1 MKMTTEERGWF
12 PNGARVHALPAQ
24 DRGSEEPSLYQSLAQ
39 RMQCISG
46 DRGVMKELIRPGS
59 GEHVPHDATV
69 IVKYSGYLEHADKP
83 FDTNCFR
90 RRLKLMKLGEDITL
104 AGMEVALLT
113 MQRGELSRFLFSP
126 CYAFGAMGCLPLIPP
141 AATVLFE
148 LELLDFLD
156 TAESDT
162 FCDLTPERQSTFP
175 LEKILRIAGTER
187 EFGNYLFKQNRF
199 YNAKDRYKRASAVL
213 SRKTTS
219 EEEHRLLTGA
229 RLLVFLNLSLTYL
242 KLEHPS
248 RALTWGEKALAID
261 GNNTK
266 ALYRCGQVRASAIAC
281 RELKDYE
288 KATNFLL
295 GAQRLEP
302 FNLEINSELR
312 RLASCF
318 KEYEDTQ
325 RELCR
330 RMFPLSS
337 STVTKQ

>member
-12 PNGARVHALPAQ
+12 PNGARVHALPSQ

-199 YNAKDRYKRASAVL
+199 YNAKDRYKRA
-213 SRKTTS
+213 
-219 EEEHRLLTGA
+219 
-229 RLLVFLNLSLTYL
+229 
-242 KLEHPS
+242 
-248 RALTWGEKALAID
+248 
-261 GNNTK
+261 
-266 ALYRCGQVRASAIAC
+266 C

-318 KEYEDTQ
+318 KEYEDMQ

-337 STVTKQ
+337 STATKQ